1 MGSGLGLNRFGWV
14 DINVLWDS
22 FFHLRK
28 LFLSLPYL
36 SQQKLSSLSS
46 VMFFFLMSFP
56 ARGKWGSDGGW
67 PAGTAAPPRRNP
79 KLLFFNFF
87 CLISS
92 TIKNFKIWI
101 NSPKSIFYIQEEK
114 NETTFWWD
122 RLFDSDRVTVSV
134 SCVSVLVWIREA
146 FGCCGLVCL
155 CSPCRFRLCV
165 DLDRGVCDC
174 DCWVM
179 VLDLIRKRWL
189 VCACDVAGFFC
200 VIFRFFLSVFA
211 GIYNT
216 RIWP

>member
-1 MGSGLGLNRFGWV
+1 MCCGTHFFIWENRF
-14 DINVLWDS
+14 S
-22 FFHLRK
+22 
-28 LFLSLPYL
+28 LFLTYL
-36 SQQKLSSLSS
+36 NKSSLLSPLSCSS
-46 VMFFFLMSFP
+46 FWWVFRREVSGVP
-56 ARGKWGSDGGW
+56 TVVGR
-67 PAGTAAPPRRNP
+67 PVRRHHRAGTLNYYF
-79 KLLFFNFF
+79 LIFF
-87 CLISS
+87 CLISSTPSSCSIS

-189 VCACDVAGFFC
+189 VCACDVA
-200 VIFRFFLSVFA
+200 VFLCNFLVPFASVCCR
-211 GIYNT
+211 YL
-216 RIWP
+216 